1 MRILQICYKPPFPPV
16 DGGTLAIGSVTRGLL
31 HAGCYVKVL
40 TVSTDKH
47 PFSADKISRSYLS
60 ETPVEAVRLDTRIRP
75 LSALFSL
82 LCGESYHVKRYVSS
96 AFDTKLVEI
105 LDDEQFDVVHVE
117 SIFLTPYVAT
127 IRKHSTAKV
136 ILRAHNVEHRIW
148 RQLSA
153 GERNPLRKWYLKHL
167 ALTLEVY
174 EREHIN
180 DYDGVVCI
188 TDDDADAYRQMGCRR
203 PMCSVPF
210 AVEPYSLPTDLTVQP
225 FTLFHIGS
233 MDWKPNIE
241 AIDWFLDK
249 VWPLLHR
256 EVPQARLF
264 LAGRRMPQRLIDSRI
279 EGVTVVGEVD
289 DAMRFMSDK
298 SVNVVPLLSG
308 SGIRVK
314 ILEAMSMGKPVVATS
329 VAARGIKYTDGDNL
343 LIADTPQAFI
353 ERIRLCLTS
362 PTMAS
367 AIGSAAVNLV
377 KTEYNLGRQT
387 ENILSFYRQIT
398 NC

>member
-31 HAGCYVKVL
+31 QAGCEVKVL
-40 TVSTDKH
+40 TVCTDKH
-47 PFSADKISRSYLS
+47 PFSDDKISESCLS
-60 ETPVEAVRLDTRIRP
+60 EASIEAVHLDTRIRP
-75 LSALFSL
+75 ISALFSL

-96 AFDTKLVEI
+96 EFESKLVEI
-105 LDDEQFDVVHVE
+105 LEGEQFDIVHVE

-127 IRKHSTAKV
+127 IRKHSAAKV
-136 ILRAHNVEHRIW
+136 VLRAHNIEHRIW

-188 TDDDADAYRQMGCRR
+188 TDDDAEAYRQMGCRR
-203 PMCSVPF
+203 PLCAVPF
-210 AVEPYSLPTDLTVQP
+210 AVEPSSLSSNLTVQP
-225 FTLFHIGS
+225 FSLFHIGS

-241 AIDWFLDK
+241 AIDWFLAK

-256 EVPQARLF
+256 ELPKVRLF

-279 EGVTVVGEVD
+279 DGVTVVGEVD
-289 DAMRFMSDK
+289 DAMLFMSDK

-329 VAARGIKYTDGDNL
+329 VAARGIKYTDGDNI
-343 LIADTPQAFI
+343 LIADTPQAFV
-353 ERIRLCLTS
+353 ESIRLCLSS
-362 PTMAS
+362 PDKA
-367 AIGSAAVNLV
+367 AAVGSAAVNLI
-377 KTEYNLGRQT
+377 KTEYNIERQT
-387 ENILSFYRQIT
+387 ENILSFYRKIT